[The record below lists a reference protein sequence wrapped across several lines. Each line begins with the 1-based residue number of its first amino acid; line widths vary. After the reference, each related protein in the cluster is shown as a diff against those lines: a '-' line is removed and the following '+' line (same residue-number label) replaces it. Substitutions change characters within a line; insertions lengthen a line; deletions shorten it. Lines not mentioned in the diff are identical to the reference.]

1 VTTSAHP
8 SAARDTHR
16 ARAARRLPLG
26 GALAAVVLAALP
38 AAAPA
43 ADRPAFRPPAAA
55 AQPRPFSDVRTA
67 SVRARSAPGAAPLRT
82 LSAGARAARGA
93 LLARLGGHAVLDADP
108 ITATPRVVGRLDG
121 ALASPQAGDAAD
133 VALGYVRANATAL
146 GLGPADIAT
155 LRLARRTRVGGVTY
169 LRWRQEAGGVPLLDN
184 DLRMSVDADGRV
196 ITLAG
201 APRAGLDATAL
212 TPALSATDARAAVG
226 RDAGIDHAA
235 TITSGPSGSRRE
247 TTFSTGDRA
256 ALVLFGGTREVRL
269 AWEVVYEARR
279 DAWYDTVVDAA
290 TGAILRRANL
300 AKGVDGLV
308 FDHYPGAP
316 SGGTQTQVPLDPYLT
331 DPATA
336 TTLDGPNARVWS
348 DLDDASADP
357 LAPAPDPGEAV
368 APGAYPFQSFNA
380 SNDFG
385 ACDAGHLCS
394 WDAGVG
400 SSWETNREQ
409 NAVQVFW
416 SVNRFHDHLAAAPI
430 GFDAASGNFEAAG
443 GDALVAQTDDGAAT
457 RGGVFPDGAHLDNA
471 NMVTLPD
478 GQSPVMQ
485 MYLFFN
491 NPAPP
496 PNASPF
502 RDVNGGDDAAIV
514 FHEYTHGLSNRL
526 ITTATGAG
534 ALDTLQAA
542 AMGEGWS
549 DWYAKDEVVAEGLQP
564 DTAVP
569 GEIDMGAYVDASA
582 TSHGIRTEAIDCPVG
597 AAVAQCPGTATAGS
611 GGYTFGDLGRIKAA
625 GDVHA
630 NGEIW
635 AQTLWDLR
643 GALGSRTAQAVITG
657 GMRLSPPQPS
667 FLEERNAIL
676 QADVA
681 AFGGVHVDAIWAV
694 FAGRGM
700 GFSAATAGSTDPQPV
715 ERTDLPPTGG
725 APAPAA
731 AGGATPQAVPASAV
745 APARVFARPTA
756 TVARSRARGRASFTV
771 GCSNACQATAT
782 MTVARDRARR
792 AGLSG
797 TRVARVTRRLPGA
810 GRRTFGLAMSA
821 TTLRRLRAAGI
832 RSLPVTVTVSVRD
845 GRRQT
850 RSVHRRLTVRV
861 R

>member
-1 VTTSAHP
+1 VA
-8 SAARDTHR
+8 
-16 ARAARRLPLG
+16 
-26 GALAAVVLAALP
+26 ALALAALP
-38 AAAPA
+38 AVAPA
-43 ADRPAFRPPAAA
+43 ADRPAFPPPPAS
-55 AQPRPFSDVRTA
+55 AQPRPFSDVRTPT
-67 SVRARSAPGAAPLRT
+67 VRARSAPGAAPLRT
-82 LSAGARAARGA
+82 LSAGARVARGA
-93 LLARLGGHAVLDADP
+93 LLAHLGGHAVLDADP

-121 ALASPQAGDAAD
+121 ALTGPQAGNAAE
-133 VALGYVRANATAL
+133 VALGYVGANAAAL
-146 GLGPADIAT
+146 GLGPADLAG
-155 LRLARRTRVGGVTY
+155 LRLARRTTAGGVTY

-212 TPALSATDARAAVG
+212 TPAVSATDARAAVA
-226 RDAGIDHAA
+226 RDAGVDHAA
-235 TITSGPSGSRRE
+235 TITSGPSGPRRE
-247 TTFSTGDRA
+247 TIFSTGDRA
-256 ALVLFGGTREVRL
+256 ALVLFGDTRGVRL
-269 AWEVVYEARR
+269 AWEVTYEARA
-279 DAWYDTVVDAA
+279 DAWYDTVVDAGS
-290 TGAILRRANL
+290 GAILRRSNL

-308 FDHYPGAP
+308 FGNYPGAET
-316 SGGTQTQVPLDPYLT
+316 GGAQTPVTLDDYLT

-336 TTLDGPNARVWS
+336 TTLDGPNAHVWS
-348 DLDDASADP
+348 DLDDASVDP
-357 LAPAPDPGEAV
+357 AVPAPDPGEDV
-368 APGAYPFQSFNA
+368 APGAYPFESFNG
-380 SNDFG
+380 SNVLG

-394 WDAGVG
+394 WDAGIG
-400 SSWETNREQ
+400 SSWETNRAQ

-416 SVNRFHDHLAAAPI
+416 SVNRFHDHLAAEPI

-443 GDALVAQTDDGAAT
+443 GDALVAQTDDGATT
-457 RGGVFPDGAHLDNA
+457 RDGVFPDVAHLDNA

-496 PNASPF
+496 SAASPF
-502 RDVNGGDDAAIV
+502 RDVNGGDDASIV
-514 FHEYTHGLSNRL
+514 YHEYTHGLSNRL

-564 DTAVP
+564 DTAAP
-569 GEIDMGAYVDASA
+569 GEIDMGGYVDASA
-582 TSHGIRTEAIDCPVG
+582 TAHGIRTEAIDCPVD
-597 AAVAQCPGTATAGS
+597 ADSTRCPGTPTAGS
-611 GGYTFGDLGRIKAA
+611 GGYTFGDLGRITAA

-643 GALGSRTAQAVITG
+643 DALGSRTAQAVITG

-667 FLEERNAIL
+667 ILEERNAIL

-681 AFGGVHVDAIWAV
+681 AFGGVHVDAIWTV
-694 FAGRGM
+694 FARRGM
-700 GFSAATAGSTDPQPV
+700 GFAAATAGSTDPRPV
-715 ERTDLPPTGG
+715 EDFSPPPTGG
-725 APAPAA
+725 AGGRATVAT
-731 AGGATPQAVPASAV
+731 GGATPQAVPASAV
-745 APARVFARPTA
+745 ARVRVLARPTA
-756 TVARSRARGRASFTV
+756 TVAGSRVRGRATFTV
-771 GCSNACQATAT
+771 GCSNPCQATAT

-792 AGLSG
+792 ARLSSA
-797 TRVARVTRRLPGA
+797 RVARVTRRLPRA
-810 GRRTFGLAMSA
+810 ARRSFGLAMSA

>member
-1 VTTSAHP
+1 M
-8 SAARDTHR
+8 
-16 ARAARRLPLG
+16 
-26 GALAAVVLAALP
+26 AAVALAALP
-38 AAAPA
+38 AVAPA
-43 ADRPAFRPPAAA
+43 VERPAFPRPPAS
-55 AQPRPFSDVRTA
+55 AQPRPFTDIRTPT
-67 SVRARSAPGAAPLRT
+67 VRARSAPGAAPLRT
-82 LSAGARAARGA
+82 LSAGARGARER
-93 LLARLGGHAVLDADP
+93 LVARLGGHAVLDVDP

-121 ALASPQAGDAAD
+121 ALTGPQPGDAAD
-133 VALGYVRANATAL
+133 VALGYVGANAAAL
-146 GLGPADIAT
+146 GLDPADLAT
-155 LRLARRTRVGGVTY
+155 LRLARRTTVGGVTY

-184 DLRMSVDADGRV
+184 DLRVSVDADGRV
-196 ITLAG
+196 IALAG
-201 APRAGLDATAL
+201 APRAGLDTTAL
-212 TPALSATDARAAVG
+212 TPALSAIDARAAVAQ
-226 RDAGIDHAA
+226 DAGIDHEA
-235 TITSGPSGSRRE
+235 TVTSGPSGPRRD

-256 ALVLFGGTREVRL
+256 ALVLFGDTRGVRL
-269 AWEVVYEARR
+269 AWEVVYAARA

-308 FDHYPGAP
+308 FGNYPGAAT
-316 SGGTQTQVPLDPYLT
+316 GGAQEQVPLDDYLT

-336 TTLDGPNARVWS
+336 TTLAGPNAHVWS
-348 DLDDASADP
+348 DLDDASVDP
-357 LAPAPDPGEAV
+357 VVPAPDPGEDV
-368 APGAYPFQSFNA
+368 APGLYPFESFNG
-380 SNDFG
+380 SNEFG

-443 GDALVAQTDDGAAT
+443 GDALVAQTDDGAT
-457 RGGVFPDGAHLDNA
+457 TNGGVLPDGRHLDNA

-491 NPAPP
+491 NTLPP

-502 RDVNGGDDAAIV
+502 RDVNGGDDASIV
-514 FHEYTHGLSNRL
+514 YHEYTHGLSNRL

-549 DWYAKDEVVAEGLQP
+549 DWYAKDAVVAEGRQP
-564 DTAVP
+564 DTTLP
-569 GEIDMGAYVDASA
+569 GEIDMGAYVDAPPA
-582 TSHGIRTEAIDCPVG
+582 FHQIRTEAIDCPVG
-597 AAVAQCPGTATAGS
+597 AAAARCPGTATAGS

-643 GALGSRTAQAVITG
+643 DALGSNTAEAVITG

-681 AFGGVHVDAIWAV
+681 AFGGVHVGAIWTV
-694 FAGRGM
+694 FARRGM
-700 GFSAATAGSTDPQPV
+700 GFSAATTGSTDPRPV
-715 ERTDLPPTGG
+715 ERFDPPPTGG
-725 APAPAA
+725 ARPRPRRPA
-731 AGGATPQAVPASAV
+731 VRRRRRSRR
-745 APARVFARPTA
+745 APSPVRAC
-756 TVARSRARGRASFTV
+756 SRARPRPWPARASA
-771 GCSNACQATAT
+771 GASRSRWAARTA
-782 MTVARDRARR
+782 ARR
-792 AGLSG
+792 
-797 TRVARVTRRLPGA
+797 RRP
-810 GRRTFGLAMSA
+810 
-821 TTLRRLRAAGI
+821 
-832 RSLPVTVTVSVRD
+832 
-845 GRRQT
+845 
-850 RSVHRRLTVRV
+850 
-861 R
+861 